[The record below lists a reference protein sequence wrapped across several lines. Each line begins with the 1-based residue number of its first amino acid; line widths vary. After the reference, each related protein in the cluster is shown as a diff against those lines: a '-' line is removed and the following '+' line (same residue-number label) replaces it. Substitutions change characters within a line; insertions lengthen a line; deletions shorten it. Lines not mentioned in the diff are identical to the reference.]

1 MNILFIKKLYSPIGG
16 SEALTYQLATR
27 LAARGHRVRVI
38 SLWPGC
44 ERNGYPPAPALAF
57 ADRSHRLYRH
67 RGVELFQLRPRW
79 GRLGQILDLLAPF
92 NLLDYKLACGLAGGF
107 DVVHSV
113 CREYAQAAL
122 RLARENG
129 AKLVLTPLVHPGQAW
144 GGAGRQDIAVYRQAD
159 ALVALTEAEKAWY
172 VSRGVHPARVRAI
185 GPGPTIQAPGDG
197 EGFRRRYG
205 LQGPLVLF
213 VGRKEPYKGVR
224 ALVGAAPLVWQRHPE
239 TSFAFVGER
248 SALYTVWDPFRGRGD
263 RRLLDLPMLG
273 EAEKAA
279 AFAACD
285 VFCLPS
291 RHETFGLVYAEAWLC
306 GKPVI
311 ACGIPPLR
319 EVVADKVDG
328 LLVRQRPAD
337 VAAAINKLLDDP
349 ALAQRMGEAGR
360 AKVAA
365 RYNWERT
372 VEETER
378 LYLDL
383 AAKRLTSA
391 MPAGTSP

>member
-1 MNILFIKKLYSPIGG
+1 MNVLYIKKLYSPIGG

-44 ERNGYPPAPALAF
+44 ERNGYPPPSTLAF
-57 ADRSHRLYRH
+57 ADRSHRLYLH
-67 RGVELFQLRPRW
+67 AGVELYQLRPRW
-79 GRLGQILDLLAPF
+79 GRLGQALDLLAPF
-92 NLLDYKLACGLAGGF
+92 NLLNYELARGLAEGY
-107 DVVHSV
+107 DVIHSV
-113 CREYAQAAL
+113 CREYGQAAR
-122 RLARENG
+122 RLAGEFG

-144 GGAGRQDIAVYRQAD
+144 GGAGRQDVALYRQAD
-159 ALVALTEAEKAWY
+159 AVVALTEAERAWY
-172 VSRGVHPARVRAI
+172 ISRGVDPARVRAI
-185 GPGPTIQAPGDG
+185 GPGPTFEAPGDG

-205 LQGPLVLF
+205 LRGPLVLF

-224 ALVGAAPLVWQRHPE
+224 ALAEAAPIVWQRHPE
-239 TSFAFVGER
+239 TTFVFVGER

-263 RRLLDLPMLG
+263 RRLLDLPMLD
-273 EAEKAA
+273 EEEKAA

-285 VFCLPS
+285 IFCLPS

-337 VAAAINKLLDDP
+337 VAAAIVKLLDDP
-349 ALAQRMGEAGR
+349 ALARRMGETGR

-378 LYLDL
+378 LYQEL
-383 AAKRLTSA
+383 AGERVVSGVPSGLL
-391 MPAGTSP
+391 P